1 MDARPKVNA
10 AANKARGAG
19 YETMSHYAGEISG
32 MSEDAI
38 AGTHH
43 PEDAGG
49 FTTFDARIAQLTW
62 WWVGG
67 WCSSGRGG
75 GPRGRNRTERRAG
88 VPGDR

>member
-43 PEDAGG
+43 PEEAGG
-49 FTTFDARIAQLTW
+49 FTTFDAHVAQI
-62 WWVGG
+62 
-67 WCSSGRGG
+67 RGG
-75 GPRGRNRTERRAG
+75 GGWWWWW
-88 VPGDR
+88 